1 MIMTTWLSF
10 HTLGAAID
18 YPVPLS
24 LRAVFPIGLDVIFSL
39 ARHIL
44 LLI

>member
-18 YPVPLS
+18 YPVSLS
-24 LRAVFPIGLDVIFSL
+24 LDIVFSIGLDVILSFT
-39 ARHIL
+39 RHIL
-44 LLI
+44 LFI